1 MLVLTFMLR
10 HTPDKSLS
18 DLNLIKMICLIYVI
32 NQTKQMT
39 SGKSFYGGNIKSQV
53 MLVMCL

>member
-1 MLVLTFMLR
+1 MLR

-32 NQTKQMT
+32 NQTKQNDKWEIILWRKYQI
-39 SGKSFYGGNIKSQV
+39 SSHVGDVFVK
-53 MLVMCL
+53 